1 MRIVTN
7 TKLINRNVTIARYA
21 GTGGLVLL
29 IGAFLLNLYAL
40 SQPQNVQLV
49 TYVFAA
55 FLVGFALTTVGTMF
69 QNRWGRRPD
78 TGLAEGLK
86 GLDDRY
92 HLYNYRLGASH
103 VLIGP
108 NGLTVLLPKYQAG
121 RITYQAGKWRHPG
134 GPRGFLTFFAPRDP
148 LGNPAAEAAG
158 EVEALNGF
166 LKKRAPEVAVAPQAL
181 IVFLHSGA
189 EVVAKDS
196 PIAAVHVKQL
206 KDHIRRQ
213 PKNAALSPALLAD
226 LDAKLGLAPSEA
238 P

>member
-1 MRIVTN
+1 MRVVTH
-7 TKLINRNVTIARYA
+7 TQLVTRNVTIARYA
-21 GTGGLVLL
+21 GLGGLILL
-29 IGAFLLNLYAL
+29 VGAFLLNLYAL

-55 FLVGFALTTVGTMF
+55 FLVGFALTTVGTAF

-78 TGLAEGLK
+78 VGLADALK

-92 HLYNYRLGASH
+92 CLYNYRMGASH

-108 NGLTVLLPKYQAG
+108 NGATVLLPKYQAG
-121 RITYQAGKWRHPG
+121 LITYQDGKWRHPG
-134 GPRGFLTFFAPRDP
+134 APRSFLALLTPRDP
-148 LGNPAAEAAG
+148 LGNPAAEAAH
-158 EVEALNGF
+158 EIDSLNAL
-166 LKKRAPEVAVAPQAL
+166 LKKRAPEIRLAPQAF
-181 IVFLHSGA
+181 IVFMHSGA
-189 EVVAKDS
+189 EISAKDS
-196 PIAAVHVKQL
+196 PIPAVHSKQL